1 MQKKSKNFIA
11 NILYAFG
18 SQAISLFISILT
30 SLFLPKILGLTEY
43 SYFQLFLFYSSYSG
57 FAMFGLNDGIYLKE
71 GGKKWSSLNKKSLG
85 NQWKLSFFIQ
95 LFIGFFIILFL
106 LLDDEIGYDRIFV
119 CVSFCI
125 YMLFCNTWGY
135 FSYIFQAV
143 NQTKIYSKSIV
154 VDRLSFLLFF
164 LIAFLLKYNS
174 YKIYVIL
181 YVISK
186 FLSMIYCVN
195 LGGELINFS
204 KFDIKK
210 SFHDMLSNMKIG
222 INLMLANIASMLI
235 LGFGRFI
242 VDTHWGIQAF
252 GKFSFSL
259 SLTNF
264 FLQFISQVSMVL
276 FPALRRI
283 DETKQNKIYFI
294 INNILF
300 ILLPLSY
307 IIYLPLSQILI
318 KWLPEYSESL
328 KYLILMLPICI
339 YDGKMSLLYNTY
351 FKVLRLE
358 RKLLFVNIISLIFS
372 IVVTLVTTYI
382 FNELLLVILGM
393 VISIIFRSILSS
405 IIITRNI
412 NVNQNLDNIIEL
424 SFAAIF
430 MLLTWNYNN
439 IKSMVFMVM
448 LYVLVIYLRREKL
461 KSTVT
466 FLKEATSL

>member
-1 MQKKSKNFIA
+1 MQKKSKSFIG

-18 SQAISLFISILT
+18 SQAISLFMSILT
-30 SLFLPKILGLTEY
+30 SLFLPKILGLSEY

-57 FAMFGLNDGIYLKE
+57 FALFGLNDGIYLKE
-71 GGKKWSSLNKKSLG
+71 GGKQWDTLDKESLG
-85 NQWKLSFFIQ
+85 NQWKLSFIIQ

-106 LLDDEIGYDRIFV
+106 LLDDKIGYDRMFV
-119 CVSFCI
+119 CISFCI
-125 YMLFCNTWGY
+125 FMLFSNTWGY

-143 NQTKIYSKSIV
+143 NQTKVYSKSIM

-164 LIAFLLKYNS
+164 FIAFLLKCKS

-195 LGGELINFS
+195 LGKELI
-204 KFDIKK
+204 KFGIFDMRK
-210 SFHDMLSNMKIG
+210 SFHDMISNMKIG
-222 INLMLANIASMLI
+222 INLMIANIASMLI

-283 DETKQNKIYFI
+283 DESKQNKIYFF

-307 IIYLPLSQILI
+307 ISYLPLSQILI

-339 YDGKMSLLYNTY
+339 YDGKMNLLYSTY

-372 IVVTLVTTYI
+372 IAVTLITTYI

-412 NVNQNLDNIIEL
+412 NASQKADNLIEL
-424 SFAAIF
+424 SFSAIF

-439 IKSMVFMVM
+439 IKSMVFMVI
-448 LYVLVIYLRREKL
+448 LYILIIYLRRKKL
-461 KSTVT
+461 KSTIT
-466 FLKEATSL
+466 FFKEGISL